1 MEASMII
8 RDGLRSLVGT
18 LCGACIVTLVALG
31 FGAAPARAQTFT
43 PLPPQVAFISNG
55 KYTGTLQIQG
65 KTLPITGTLAYLTGA
80 TEYLHISVDTE
91 GQQIT
96 SNSWLTV
103 IPTVINEWEIV
114 STFPTTC
121 RKEVLSGDSYP
132 QCTAWNRTPRG
143 LYSLECTVTAQ
154 GNKATLDILAQ
165 LNNSNQLVQLQEN
178 IKGEN
183 DNSQGNES
191 DMTDSITITMTEQGT
206 TPQYPATSI
215 VQAFATPPTATIR
228 AKTATVR
235 ATNWDARAQSPAS
248 VFRLGAEAYGK
259 GGIEGW
265 ARLDLT
271 VETCP

>member
-206 TPQYPATSI
+206 TPPVLSDFNRPSI
-215 VQAFATPPTATIR
+215 CNAPNGNNQGQNGNSQGNELGCTGTIP
-228 AKTATVR
+228 
-235 ATNWDARAQSPAS
+235 SIC
-248 VFRLGAEAYGK
+248 F
-259 GGIEGW
+259 
-265 ARLDLT
+265 
-271 VETCP
+271 